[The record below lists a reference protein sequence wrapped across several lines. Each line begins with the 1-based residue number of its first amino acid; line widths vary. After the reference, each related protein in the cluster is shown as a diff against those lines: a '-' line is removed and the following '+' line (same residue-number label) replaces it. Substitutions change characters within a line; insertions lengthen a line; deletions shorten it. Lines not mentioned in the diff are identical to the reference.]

1 MKIFLLLILG
11 SFLTLSSVAQ
21 NTSKVTIIFKGIN
34 KTTNNYQ
41 VLLDETSYYSNTNT
55 RNVPNYRIVLN
66 NVNTGSHTLKI
77 YRLKNNNPVY
87 NSKSQNTFVY
97 SKNFEVR
104 SGYDMNITVLTT
116 GQVQFS
122 EQIGNVNDVPS
133 TVKSQ
138 MTDSEYNRLMVTI
151 RDKWSQSL
159 KGEAIRDAFI
169 NTNNYFSTLQIRKLL
184 MLITSESDRLDL
196 VKLSYRGVTDPV
208 NFTQLA
214 DVFIS
219 TENKTEF
226 NNYVRLNGGQIE
238 NTAKTQITEY
248 EFNRLTQSIRDKW
261 SQSLKSEA
269 IRDAFN
275 NTNNYFST
283 SQIRQLLGLVTSESN
298 KLDLV
303 KLSYRG
309 VTDPNNF
316 TQLANVFNSS
326 ANRAEFNN
334 YVRTNSGQIIENT
347 AKTQMT
353 DYDFNRLTQSV
364 RDKWSQ
370 SLKGEA
376 VRDAVINTNNY
387 FSSAQLRQLL
397 TFITSE
403 SDRLELAKLSF
414 RSVTDSNNFIQL
426 ADLFTSAS
434 HRTEFNTFV
443 NTQMGGVSGNTVVRT
458 PMANSEFSLLVL
470 SVRSNLLQ
478 ILKVSAEREVFNNP
492 NNYFTTAQVRQ
503 LISLI
508 NSEPNRLELAKLSYR
523 TVTDRNNFMQLNDLF
538 TTQSSRDALAN
549 YIKTYREQ

>member
-443 NTQMGGVSGNTVVRT
+443 NTQMGGVSGNTVVKT